1 MRKLSIALGL
11 AVLFAMGASGN
22 AFAQASACD
31 SGITKAAG
39 KKVACKDGV
48 FSKAQ
53 KSGGV
58 PDAAKLQ
65 KCQDKFNKACVKAQ
79 GKGDCVVQTGTC
91 AQIEADADT
100 CATDLSTSTSPSG
113 AFLE

>member
-1 MRKLSIALGL
+1 MRKLSIAL
-11 AVLFAMGASGN
+11 AVMFAVGASGMA
-22 AFAQASACD
+22 AFAAPSACD

-53 KSGGV
+53 KSGSL
-58 PDAAKLQ
+58 PDLAKLQ
-65 KCQDKFNKACVKAQ
+65 KCQDKFTKACVKA
-79 GKGDCVVQTGTC
+79 KAKLDCDVQQGTC
-91 AQIEADADT
+91 ASIEADADA
-100 CATDLSTSTSPSG
+100 CATDLSTSMSPSG

>member
-1 MRKLSIALGL
+1 MRKLSIALAL
-11 AVLFAMGASGN
+11 AVMFAVGASGT

-48 FSKAQ
+48 ISKAQ

-58 PDAAKLQ
+58 PDPAKLT
-65 KCQDKFNKACVKAQ
+65 KCEDKFNKACTKAQ
-79 GKGDCVVQTGTC
+79 GKADCVVQTGSC
-91 AQIEADADT
+91 ASIEADADA
-100 CATDLSTSTSPSG
+100 CAVGLSTSSSPSG

>member
-1 MRKLSIALGL
+1 MRKLSIAL
-11 AVLFAMGASGN
+11 AVMFVVGASGM
-22 AFAQASACD
+22 AFAQASKCD
-31 SGITKAAG
+31 STITKAAG

-48 FSKAQ
+48 YSKAQ

-65 KCQDKFNKACVKAQ
+65 KCQDKFTKAC
-79 GKGDCVVQTGTC
+79 GKGQAAGDCVVQTGTC
-91 AQIEADADT
+91 AQIEATADA
-100 CATDLSTSTSPSG
+100 CALDLSTSTSPSG